1 MPALSPLRSLLFV
14 LLCLVLVP
22 AQAFTWQKTRGP
34 EGAWVVGLDE
44 TSDGTLWL
52 AARGGGVY
60 SRVGNGQWVARN
72 GGLTRTDLVDLVIAA
87 DGTPVA
93 ATAGGLFRFVS
104 GSWVAANSGIPF
116 ASSSSVIVES
126 LFRAANGHLFA
137 SANSLYR
144 STDNGQSWTE
154 TTNGLAG
161 TVVNGSRFAQ
171 VRFVKQDSNGNLF
184 LGTADAG
191 NRLYVSTDGGANW
204 VKRESGLGTSLVL
217 SVSSDRAG
225 NAYAYLPAGDVYRT
239 ANAGESW
246 TRAANNGS
254 AIAAGIHATLVAP
267 DGVFYAG
274 QGSNFAVTSLRR
286 STNGSSYAAVNNLN
300 TAGAPLH
307 QQGSGA
313 LVLRA
318 VGGGRLLAGFN
329 GAGVW
334 QSSDGSSWVPMNE
347 GLDAGLINAVYGGP
361 GSLLAAGRGTG
372 NQCTTDGGA
381 AWTTTNYVLQSLDV
395 TAFLKPA
402 SGNRLLMANIIRT
415 VGASNIF
422 SSIDGGATWSAFG
435 NSQQP
440 LVTRLFEAGGVIY
453 AAAAGTTNAQLA
465 YQQSTTGGETWTT
478 LGAPSAGGQ
487 DLAADSAGNL
497 YAISSAGIHRR
508 SAGSTSWTRIDNV
521 ANNGLPSPAVWGSVI
536 GDTSGNVYLV
546 SLSTPTGQP
555 GVYMSANGGNS
566 WVLRASGLPAD
577 QLGLGLASLR
587 FEKGPDGAIYLLSKQ
602 AGLFRT
608 VNGGESWSDENGNLP
623 TPAADPAGQRGLLS
637 LGFAADGTAFAG
649 LEGNGVW
656 VAGALG
662 SGSYNRGVNC
672 AAGTGPDANLDP
684 AYGTGGYRLATAPN
698 TDVYEGAVDSQ
709 GRFTLV
715 SMGESL
721 QGVVLT
727 RFTADGAIDTGFGSN
742 GRLNVASDRNID
754 RVSHHAMAVQAD
766 DKLVIALSLSSS
778 NFGQCTVARVTTS
791 GALDPSFGNG
801 GLATVPTSL
810 AAQSSC
816 DAIALAEDGSV
827 LVGGE
832 ARPSAQPSLLAVYRF
847 RANGTLDAGFGSNG
861 AYILAEGSGRALA
874 LETAANGAVLVGA
887 RLTVNSQ
894 SRQAVF
900 QLGASGARDTTFG
913 SNGEVALG
921 NTSSLALA
929 RRGNGQFAAL
939 VDGFVFLFDASG
951 QRVTGFGTNGSQNVR
966 TSANSNRI
974 AALNTIRFR
983 NDGSLLIGGDG
994 NSNNLG
1000 LPLLMLLNGNGS
1012 FNTGFGDN
1020 GIHVFLGGFTA
1031 QNRPCANG
1039 AGYAG
1044 GLLDGQGRA
1053 LLGGRCSNGN
1063 AASPIALRTRVLPP
1077 DSTAPAA
1084 DTTPDAFSFAAQTDV
1099 PTGSV
1104 RLSDTVTIR
1113 GIDAPTAVMVSGGEY
1128 SVGCTASFTSQ
1139 AGSIASGQTI
1149 CLRHTASAQPSTTV
1163 TTMLNV
1169 GGVTANFASTTA
1181 AAGSGPGPGPSDTT
1195 PDAFSFTDQQ
1205 GVARGAVVTSAA
1217 ITIAGI
1223 DAPSA
1228 IGVSGGEYSIGCTA
1242 SFTAAAGNISNG
1254 QSVCVRH
1261 TASAAGSTATNTVL
1275 TIGGVSD
1282 TFTSTTVP
1290 ADTTPDAFAFGSRSD
1305 VEPGAAV
1312 ESETVT
1318 IRGIDGPSPV
1328 TVQNGE
1334 YRVNGG
1340 SYGTAA
1346 GSLNA
1351 GDTLQ
1356 LRHTASLAFNTPVS
1370 TTVSVGGVSAS
1381 FTSTTRAQAPP
1392 PAPDTTPDAFRFEA
1406 QSGVVAGSA
1415 VSSNTVNVSGINAPA
1430 AISVTG
1436 GEYRIDQGAFTA
1448 AAGTVSN
1455 GSTVQLRLTAA
1466 AAGQTATATLS
1477 IGGVSA
1483 SFSVSSA
1490 AAPPPPTGSSA
1501 QFMDAGNRA
1510 VTLSTS
1516 AGRIVNARTVTA
1528 PPGIPGGVRFGNG
1541 VFAFDVEGVTPGAIA
1556 EITLQLPAGSAPTSY
1571 YKFGTEPGVPFDHYY
1586 RFGFDAA
1593 TGTGARI
1600 SGDTVTLLIRDNG
1613 RGDHDPTPGRIA
1625 DPGAPAV
1632 DEGTAVDLGTGGGGS
1647 FGWLTLFLL
1656 LPALA
1661 RRRTGARA

>member
-1 MPALSPLRSLLFV
+1 MTTLAPLRSLLFV

-44 TSDGTLWL
+44 ASDGTLWL

-60 SRVGNGQWVARN
+60 SRAGNGQWVARN
-72 GGLTRTDLVDLVIAA
+72 SGLTRTDLVDLVIAA

-154 TTNGLAG
+154 TTTGLAG

-254 AIAAGIHATLVAP
+254 AIAAGVHATLVAP

-286 STNGSSYAAVNNLN
+286 STNGSTYAAVNNLN

-307 QQGSGA
+307 QQGSSA

-318 VGGGRLLAGFN
+318 AGGRLLAGFN

-334 QSSDGSSWVPMNE
+334 QSSDGTSWAPMNE
-347 GLDAGLINAVYGGP
+347 GLDAGLVNAVYGGP
-361 GSLLAAGRGTG
+361 GALLAAGRGTG

-422 SSIDGGATWSAFG
+422 SSTDGGATWSAFS

-453 AAAAGTTNAQLA
+453 AAAAGTGNAQLA
-465 YQQSTTGGETWTT
+465 YQQSTTGGESWTT
-478 LGAPSAGGQ
+478 LNAPAAGGQ
-487 DLAADSAGNL
+487 DLATDSAGNL
-497 YAISSAGIHRR
+497 FAISSGGIHRR
-508 SAGSTSWTRIDNV
+508 SAGATAWTRIDNV
-521 ANNGLPSPAVWGSVI
+521 SGNGLPSPAVWGSVI
-536 GDTSGNVYLV
+536 GDGSGNVYLV

-555 GVYMSANGGNS
+555 GVYVSANGGNS
-566 WVLRASGLPAD
+566 WTLRSSGLPST
-577 QLGLGLASLR
+577 QINLGLANLR

-608 VNGGESWSDENGNLP
+608 VNAGDSWSDENGNLP

-637 LGFAADGTAFAG
+637 LGFASDGTAFVG

-656 VAGALG
+656 VAGMLG
-662 SGSYNRGVNC
+662 SGSYNSGVNC
-672 AAGTGPDANLDP
+672 SAATGPDPNLDP
-684 AYGTGGYRLATAPN
+684 GYGTAGVAVTTAMS
-698 TDVYEGAVDSQ
+698 TGEAFDMTVDAQ
-709 GRFTLV
+709 GR
-715 SMGESL
+715 SL
-721 QGVVLT
+721 AVGSTNGFRQIEAV
-727 RFTADGAIDTGFGSN
+727 RFTAQGGLDTSYGQGGVAIHPLSESLTG
-742 GRLNVASDRNID
+742 GRESLAL
-754 RVSHHAMAVQAD
+754 QAD
-766 DKLVIALSLSSS
+766 GKLLIALDQGFS
-778 NFGQCTVARVTTS
+778 NPTRCVLARLDAN
-791 GALDPSFGNG
+791 GALDTSFGG
-801 GLATVPTSL
+801 SGLVQVPV
-810 AAQSSC
+810 AVAPGSSC
-816 DAIALAEDGSV
+816 SAVAIAADGKI
-827 LVGGE
+827 LVGGSI
-832 ARPSAQPSLLAVYRF
+832 RPDLQQSQTFVAVYRF
-847 RANGTLDAGFGSNG
+847 LADGTLDSSFDGDGVRVFTGAQGNTNALRIGTDGKTLVGYTEFVSGNARFVVTQIDATGQIDSGFGT
-861 AYILAEGSGRALA
+861 SGQI
-874 LETAANGAVLVGA
+874 V
-887 RLTVNSQ
+887 
-894 SRQAVF
+894 
-900 QLGASGARDTTFG
+900 TTGG
-913 SNGEVALG
+913 SNLSFDRLG
-921 NTSSLALA
+921 SDGRLAILTSIGGPVRAYSAA
-929 RRGNGQFAAL
+929 GQPIT
-939 VDGFVFLFDASG
+939 S
-951 QRVTGFGTNGSQNVR
+951 FGTNGAAAVSHPSSSGLRAVR
-966 TSANSNRI
+966 YRP
-974 AALNTIRFR
+974 
-983 NDGSLLIGGDG
+983 DGSLLVWGSGTQ
-994 NSNNLG
+994 NNLG
-1000 LPLLMLLNGNGS
+1000 TPILQLFNANGS
-1012 FNTGFGDN
+1012 RNVNFSDDGA
-1020 GIHVFLGGFTA
+1020 HVFLNPIDTS
-1031 QNRPCANG
+1031 RRTCANG
-1039 AGYAG
+1039 ASGEFD
-1044 GLLDGQGRA
+1044 LDATGRA
-1053 LLGGRCSNGN
+1053 LSAGRCQNG
-1063 AASPIALRTRVLPP
+1063 SQQGTYSFRTRVLPA

-1084 DTTPDAFSFAAQTDV
+1084 DTTPDAFSFTAQNDV
-1099 PTGSV
+1099 PVGSV
-1104 RLSDTVTIR
+1104 RISDTVTIR

-1128 SVGCTASFTSQ
+1128 SIGCGTTFTSQ
-1139 AGSIASGQTI
+1139 NGSISNGQTI

-1181 AAGSGPGPGPSDTT
+1181 AAGPGPGPTPSDTT

-1217 ITIAGI
+1217 ITIGGI

-1228 IGVSGGEYSIGCTA
+1228 ISVSGGEYSIGCTA
-1242 SFTAAAGNISNG
+1242 SFTAAAGTITNG
-1254 QSVCVRH
+1254 QSMCVRH
-1261 TASAAGSTATNTVL
+1261 TTSAAGATTTDTVL
-1275 TIGGVSD
+1275 TVGGVSD
-1282 TFTSTTVP
+1282 TFSTTTVP
-1290 ADTTPDAFAFGSRSD
+1290 ADTIPDAFTFGSRSD
-1305 VEPGAAV
+1305 VEPAATV

-1318 IRGIDGPSPV
+1318 IRGIDGPSAV

-1340 SYGTAA
+1340 SFTTAA
-1346 GSLNA
+1346 GALNA

-1356 LRHTASLAFNTPVS
+1356 LRHTASLAFNTAVS

-1381 FTSTTRAQAPP
+1381 FTSTTRAQTPP
-1392 PAPDTTPDAFRFEA
+1392 PAADTTPDAFRFEA

-1415 VSSNTVNVSGINAPA
+1415 VSSNTVTVSGINAPA

-1448 AAGTVSN
+1448 ATGTVSN

-1483 SFSVSSA
+1483 SFVVTSA

-1510 VTLSTS
+1510 VTLSTA

-1528 PPGIPGGVRFGNG
+1528 PPGAPAGVRFRNG
-1541 VFAFDVEGVTPGAIA
+1541 VFAFDVEGVTPGAVA
-1556 EITLQLPAGSAPTSY
+1556 EITLQLPAGSNPTSY

-1600 SGDTVTLLIRDNG
+1600 SGDTVTLLIQDNG

-1632 DEGTAVDLGTGGGGS
+1632 EEGTAVDLGTGGGGS
-1647 FGWLTLFLL
+1647 FGWLTILL

-1661 RRRTGARA
+1661 RRRLTGARA